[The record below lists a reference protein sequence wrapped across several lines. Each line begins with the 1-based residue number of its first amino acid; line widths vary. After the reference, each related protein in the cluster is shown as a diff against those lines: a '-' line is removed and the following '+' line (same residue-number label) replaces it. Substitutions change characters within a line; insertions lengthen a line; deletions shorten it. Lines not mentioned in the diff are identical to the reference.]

1 VAVYE
6 RTYHAYTGELT
17 SGWSRF
23 LVLPRYA
30 YKSVLQSRLFVAFL
44 VACFVWPLVL
54 AVLIYLP
61 HNLGFLELIQ
71 AETVDITS
79 IFKYDAGFF
88 FFWFMVPYQV
98 VAFFM
103 AFIVGPP
110 LISVDLRNNGLPL
123 YLSRPFSRTEYLL
136 GKSAVMLILMS
147 AVTWVPG
154 LLLFGFQSYLA
165 GFDWFFKNYKIG
177 IAIFLAFWIWIL
189 ILCLLTLAISAYVKW
204 KPVAR
209 VAMFV
214 IWFVFGAF
222 GLVINLL
229 LRTTWGSVIDIGGMI
244 QVVWAGLFGIESPVE
259 VPLWAAWTSLLIV
272 CVVCI
277 VLLSRKVRAYEVV
290 R

>member
-6 RTYHAYTGELT
+6 RTYRSYSGELT
-17 SGWSRF
+17 PGWSRF

-30 YKSVLQSRLFVAFL
+30 YQTVFQSRLFVAFL

-61 HNLGFLELIQ
+61 HNLRFLEMFQLQ
-71 AETVDITS
+71 TADITN
-79 IFKYDAGFF
+79 IFQYDAGFF
-88 FFWFMVPYQV
+88 FYWFMVPYQV

-123 YLSRPFSRTEYLL
+123 YLSRPFSRSEYLL
-136 GKSAVMLILMS
+136 GKSAVMLILLS

-154 LLLFGFQSYLA
+154 LVLFAFQSYLA
-165 GFDWFFKNYKIG
+165 GFGYFREHFAVG
-177 IAIFLAFWIWIL
+177 IAIFVAFWIWIL

-209 VAMFV
+209 VALFV

-229 LRTTWGSVIDIGGMI
+229 LRTTWGSLIDIGGMI
-244 QVVWAGLFGIESPVE
+244 QVVWAGMFGIESPVQ

-277 VLLSRKVRAYEVV
+277 ALLRRKVRAYEVV

>member
-6 RTYHAYTGELT
+6 RTYRSYSGELT
-17 SGWSRF
+17 PGWSRF

-30 YKSVLQSRLFVAFL
+30 YQTVFQSRLFVAFL

-61 HNLGFLELIQ
+61 HNLRFLEMFQLQ
-71 AETVDITS
+71 TADITS

-88 FFWFMVPYQV
+88 FYWFMVPYQV

-123 YLSRPFSRTEYLL
+123 YLSRPFSRSEYLL
-136 GKSAVMLILMS
+136 GKSAVMLILLS

-154 LLLFGFQSYLA
+154 LVLFAFQSYLA
-165 GFDWFFKNYKIG
+165 GFGYFREHFTVG
-177 IAIFLAFWIWIL
+177 ISIFVAFWIWIL

-209 VAMFV
+209 VALFV
-214 IWFVFGAF
+214 VWFVFGAF
-222 GLVINLL
+222 GLVVNLL
-229 LRTTWGSVIDIGGMI
+229 LRTTWGSLIDIGGMI
-244 QVVWAGLFGIESPVE
+244 QVVWAGMFGIESPVQ
-259 VPLWAAWTSLLIV
+259 VPLWAAWASLL
-272 CVVCI
+272 VVCGVCI
-277 VLLSRKVRAYEVV
+277 ALLSRKVRAYEVV

>member
-6 RTYHAYTGELT
+6 RTYRSYTGELT
-17 SGWSRF
+17 PGWSRF

-71 AETVDITS
+71 AETADITRF
-79 IFKYDAGFF
+79 FKYDAVFF
-88 FFWFMVPYQV
+88 FYWFMVPYQV

-154 LLLFGFQSYLA
+154 LLLFAFQSYLA
-165 GFDWFFKNYKIG
+165 GFDWFMENFEIG
-177 IAIFLAFWIWIL
+177 VAIFLAFWMWIL

-204 KPVAR
+204 TPVAR
-209 VAMFV
+209 VVMFV

-229 LRTTWGSVIDIGGMI
+229 LRTTWGSLFDIGGMI
-244 QVVWAGLFGIESPVE
+244 QVIWAGLFGIESPVQ
-259 VPLWAAWTSLLIV
+259 VPLWAAWASLL
-272 CVVCI
+272 VVCI
-277 VLLSRKVRAYEVV
+277 VCIALLSRKVRAYEVV